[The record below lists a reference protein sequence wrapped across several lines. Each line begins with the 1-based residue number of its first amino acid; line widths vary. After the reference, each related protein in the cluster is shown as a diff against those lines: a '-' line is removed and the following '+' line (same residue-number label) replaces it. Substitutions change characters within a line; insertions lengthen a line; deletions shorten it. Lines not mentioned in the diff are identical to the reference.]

1 MDHMAPPELS
11 IAAQTDS
18 ALLQA
23 GRLRIEVSVR
33 PFAFTIRRDGRRLLR
48 AGGAWLADGEIRD
61 QFIQFT
67 EGVIAEEERSP
78 AQRARHALL
87 MHETEGGVS
96 LSFRLDGGRV
106 VGVGTEGPAAD
117 RVRLPLPADGEPLR
131 LGFDWDRRAEEH

>member
-1 MDHMAPPELS
+1 MVPPELS
-11 IAAQTDS
+11 IESDS
-18 ALLQA
+18 ALLEV

-96 LSFRLDGGRV
+96 LGFRLDGGRAVQARIEV
-106 VGVGTEGPAAD
+106 VAAD
-117 RVRLPLPADGEPLR
+117 RVRLTLHADGEPLR
-131 LGFDWDRRAEEH
+131 LGF